1 MAVELFAN
9 NWQLKRDGEDL
20 VLREFIF
27 NSESYANKYDEIQK
41 TIHEL
46 SGIDDLLAGKL
57 YVRTMCIQPASVYVQ
72 ALIMHNTTSYM
83 NRIFLS

>member
-9 NWQLKRDGEDL
+9 NWQIKRDGEDL

-46 SGIDDLLAGKL
+46 SGIDDLLAGKP
-57 YVRTMCIQPASVYVQ
+57 YYP
-72 ALIMHNTTSYM
+72 
-83 NRIFLS
+83 